1 MQKVELLVSLI
12 VPAVDIDLGDASLI
26 CILGDAKEE
35 PLQIPVL
42 QCWDA
47 ALRDTKQ
54 WRAAWRG
61 SGARS
66 AWILLSAC
74 FVPLLPA
81 VGAVA
86 CAATST
92 CASSAL
98 CHLFAAVVG
107 VCIGLFAWWLF
118 LRLLMHTRV
127 VNTIL
132 FAVHNECAFGI
143 HRGRFGWH
151 TLHPPVP
158 VRYLETA
165 NSTHW
170 ISRLTVRDAQQEQ
183 LALAVV
189 HLPLAA
195 FMWETVAC
203 RTLSALPYHGGVI
216 IMTNPHGLDLH
227 EYIFFFTRSGMRAVP
242 AMGTYLLFVFS
253 DPRVADVNV
262 VESNRTVRVKWVM
275 TTQQHVPPQQEE
287 WGCVSNN

>member
-143 HRGRFGWH
+143 RRDHFAWH
-151 TLHPPVP
+151 ALQPPVP
-158 VRYLETA
+158 VRYLEAA
-165 NSTHW
+165 NSTQW
-170 ISRLTVRDAQQEQ
+170 ISRLMVRDSARQQ

-195 FMWETVAC
+195 YMWETVAC
-203 RTLSALPYHGGVI
+203 RTLSALPPDGGVI
-216 IMTNPHGLDLH
+216 VMTNPHGLDLH
-227 EYIFFFTRSGMRAVP
+227 EYICSFARSGIRAIP
-242 AMGTYLLFVFS
+242 AMGTYLLLVFS
-253 DPRVADVNV
+253 DRRATDIQVHHDIERRALCVQWKQWDV
-262 VESNRTVRVKWVM
+262 
-275 TTQQHVPPQQEE
+275 PQKPQEE
-287 WGCVSNN
+287 GWGCS